1 MAKHAGYIRDAAD
14 GLVQALKPAALPAA
28 AAPRPATPF
37 RVAIQDAIQGA
48 RMTAHVPTPR
58 APGTPWLPQAGRRA
72 YAGAGAAA
80 LAYGAYKALR
90 SGADVSHQV
99 QDFGRARTEDMST
112 PYTPMTVL
120 ASYDEFAEAQLG
132 TKLADFNGSPAPSFA
147 PTLQNA
153 GNNALAQSLAQSLI
167 SKPLDGLGGLLKK
180 KFYDGPKQRQT
191 FDHVMGSDPELHG
204 ADRGKLEEAFGSLK
218 RFGPSMAMDRNATR
232 TFLRQAMMSGGNLDF
247 ATLRMLSEIEKF
259 HQGGKQASLIEALST
274 KIAAA
279 QAMFGADKLAYEV
292 FRLQG
297 LPVPTEPT
305 LEAHVAALA
314 TKVSQDLERQAAV
327 AEAVAELGA

>member
-14 GLVQALKPAALPAA
+14 GLVQALKPAALPAPE
-28 AAPRPATPF
+28 PRLTTPF
-37 RVAIQDAIQGA
+37 RDAMQGA
-48 RMTAHVPTPR
+48 RMTAHIPTPKV
-58 APGTPWLPQAGRRA
+58 PSTPWLASTGRRVG
-72 YAGAGAAA
+72 AGAGLAA
-80 LAYGAYKALR
+80 LAYGAYKAVR

-120 ASYDEFAEAQLG
+120 ASYDEFATEQLTA
-132 TKLADFNGSPAPSFA
+132 TKTANTNGAPPPMFM
-147 PTLQNA
+147 PTMQNA
-153 GNNALAQSLAQSLI
+153 GTNALAQSLAQSLVA
-167 SKPLDGLGGLLKK
+167 KPLDGLGGLLKK

-259 HQGGKQASLIEALST
+259 HQGGKQASLIGNLSN

-292 FRLQG
+292 MALQG

-305 LEAHVAALA
+305 LEAHVTALA
-314 TKVSQDLERQAAV
+314 MKFAADLERQAEV